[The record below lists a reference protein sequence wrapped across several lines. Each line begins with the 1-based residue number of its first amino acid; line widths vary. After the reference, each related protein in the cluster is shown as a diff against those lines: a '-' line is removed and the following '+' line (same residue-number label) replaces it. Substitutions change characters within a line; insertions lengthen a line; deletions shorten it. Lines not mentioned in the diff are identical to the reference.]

1 MNTPV
6 SHTDSHAQIRLLC
19 IAITLILVLLGS
31 VPHSF
36 GQAKRVPPIPK
47 PVIEKISQTLI
58 KWGVIAEK
66 EAPVV
71 EKQVANRF
79 EVFDAVIQ
87 KKNILDGIPTVQ
99 IPPARQRAQ
108 QLRDRY
114 HPTMKKLT
122 ESLFEHVDVLPIIL
136 SAHCETLRFELEG
149 HQLRASDYWQS
160 VAEAFVSS
168 KLPEVPAYKARE
180 IVDALIK
187 LQKDLWRDTWNDETA
202 RRAYVDLICAAST
215 VQ

>member
-6 SHTDSHAQIRLLC
+6 SHIDSHAQIRLLC
-19 IAITLILVLLGS
+19 IRITLILVLLGS

-71 EKQVANRF
+71 EKQVANRLDVLDGLI
-79 EVFDAVIQ
+79 E
-87 KKNILDGIPTVQ
+87 KKNIFDGIPPVQ

-108 QLRDRY
+108 QLRDSY
-114 HPTMKKLT
+114 HATMAKLA
-122 ESLFEHVDVLPIIL
+122 ESLFEDVDVLPIVL
-136 SAHCETLRFELEG
+136 SAHCDTLRLELGG
-149 HQLRASDYWQS
+149 HQICASDYWQI
-160 VAEAFVSS
+160 VAQAFVRS
-168 KLPEVPAYKARE
+168 KLPEVPLYKARE
-180 IVDALIK
+180 IVDALIT
-187 LQKDLWRDTWNDETA
+187 LRKDLWRDTWNDETA